1 MNYNFQ
7 SNQNNLVK
15 LIEKYELELEHRIK
29 SENEINMIAK
39 MLTFPD
45 KDNIYEILKILGK
58 MTKVDRTYIFE
69 FKDNLKFMDN
79 TYEWTAKNADSEI
92 ENLKNLP
99 SDLFPWWMKKLKN
112 NEVIVVEDIEDI
124 PPEGNNEKE
133 MLKDQSINSLLVI
146 PLYRDELK
154 GFIGFDDTRNKR
166 EWNYADIEL
175 LNAIG
180 NLILAYWDNIE
191 KTNKLHRIN
200 KELSQT
206 ISSMIDILINI
217 SVERDPYTKDHSSR
231 VALITENIGREFG
244 LQSNEISTIK
254 IGAQLHDIGKIN
266 VPRSILFKPG
276 GLSELEFEMIKQHTK
291 FGYEIIKDVNL
302 SDVIK
307 DIVLHHHERN
317 DGSGYPEGL
326 KKEEM
331 QFETRLI
338 AVVDVFEAMTSHRAY
353 RPALPIE
360 DALSYLDN
368 NKGIMFDQEIVNCL
382 KGLYL

>member
-1 MNYNFQ
+1 MNNNYQ
-7 SNQNNLVK
+7 GNQNDLVK
-15 LIEKYELELEHRIK
+15 LIQRYELELEHRIK

-45 KDNIYEILKILGK
+45 EDNINEILKILGK

-79 TYEWTAKNADSEI
+79 TYEWTAGNAESEI

-112 NEVIVVEDIEDI
+112 NETIVIEDIEEI

-133 MLKDQSINSLLVI
+133 MLKDQSIKSLLVI
-146 PLYRDELK
+146 PLFKDSLK
-154 GFIGFDDTRNKR
+154 GFIGFDDIKSKRN
-166 EWNYADIEL
+166 WNYADIDL

-180 NLILAYWDNIE
+180 NLILSYWDNVD
-191 KTNKLHRIN
+191 KTNKLHQIN

-206 ISSMIDILINI
+206 VSSVIDILVNI

-231 VALITENIGREFG
+231 VALIAENIAKEFG
-244 LQSNEISTIK
+244 FQSNELSTIK
-254 IGAQLHDIGKIN
+254 IGSQLHDIGKIN

-276 GLSELEFEMIKQHTK
+276 SISELEVEMVKQHTR

-302 SDVIK
+302 PNVIK

-317 DGSGYPEGL
+317 DGSGYPDGL
-326 KKEEM
+326 KEDEM
-331 QFETRLI
+331 PFETRLI

-353 RPALPIE
+353 RPALTVDE
-360 DALSYLDN
+360 ALSYLDE
-368 NKGIMFDQEIVNCL
+368 NKEIMFDKEIVNCL
-382 KGLYL
+382 KSLYL